1 MTNILNSISI
11 ALLYL
16 LNKLPLR
23 VLYCF
28 SSFIYLLI
36 YYVVGYRRK
45 VVRKNLRTS
54 FPEKSEK
61 ELREIEKEFYANF
74 CDYFVETI
82 KYYGMS
88 PQEVAKHI
96 EFKGLDHIRKTIES
110 GRSCVCY
117 MLHSF
122 NWEFVTSLPLFL
134 ECGDNLVAGAVYHKL
149 RNQRFDKIFRDM
161 RAQYGADNVDMK
173 DTLRHIVKIVKE
185 NKFFVYGFMADQL
198 PKVEAM
204 NHWVTFLNQDTA
216 VFTGAEKIAQ
226 RVHAAVYN
234 LTLVKVGRGKY
245 EGTFELMFEDASKCE
260 EHVITNEYFRI
271 SEEIIRKYPANWLWT
286 HNRWKRGRASREAFE
301 QRIAERQRRLAGGT
315 DSK

>member
-1 MTNILNSISI
+1 MS
-11 ALLYL
+11 ALLHGITVAFLYL

-23 VLYCF
+23 LLYF
-28 SSFIYLLI
+28 ISDFIYLII

-45 VVRKNLRTS
+45 VVRGNMRKS

-61 ELREIEKEFYANF
+61 ELRKIEKEFYCNL

-88 PQEVAKHI
+88 PEELAKHI
-96 EFKGLDHIRKTIES
+96 EFKGLDGLYKAIDN

-122 NWEFVTSLPLFL
+122 NWEFVTALPLFL
-134 ECGDNLVAGAVYHKL
+134 NRENVVVGAVYHKL
-149 RNQRFDKIFRDM
+149 RNARFNEIFKKM
-161 RAQYGADNVDMK
+161 RAQYGADNVSMK
-173 DTLRHIVKIVKE
+173 NTLRHIIEITRKKQL
-185 NKFFVYGFMADQL
+185 FVYGFMADQL

-216 VFTGAEKIAQ
+216 VFTGAEKIAC
-226 RVHAAVYN
+226 RTKSSVFN
-234 LTLVKVGRGKY
+234 LALVKVARGKY
-245 EGTFELMFEDASKCE
+245 VGTFELMFEDASQCAE
-260 EHVITNEYFRI
+260 NEVTNEYFRI
-271 SEEIIRKYPANWLWT
+271 SEELIRKYPAMWLWT

-301 QRIAERQRRLAGGT
+301 KRIADRHKALAENA
-315 DSK
+315 SE